1 MQYTRER
8 QSTFCH
14 VLVLA
19 ILVIPAASAGQ
30 SGGQS
35 WTAPRTVDGQP
46 DLQGVWANNSA
57 TPLERPEA
65 LAGKATFSEE
75 ELAEIKQ
82 TAERLF
88 GDGGDAAFADGVFE
102 AALEGSDNYVSG
114 DGGSGNYSTV
124 WMVDRD
130 FENRTSLITDP
141 RDGRLPPLTP
151 AGQAYASARETRRD
165 TPVRDGA
172 EDLSLQVRCI
182 TYSVPRVG
190 GLGAGY
196 NSYYQIFQATD
207 HVVLHSEM
215 IHDSRV
221 IPLNGGP
228 HVEDGIRQWH
238 GDSRGHWD
246 GDTLVIETKNFSSKS
261 LYRGASEDLRLVERF
276 TRVGPEALEYEITI
290 ADPTVWTQ
298 SWTAM
303 APLTKSEDAVYEYAC
318 HEGNIGMAGILS
330 GTRAEERD
338 ALANAAS
345 R

>member
-1 MQYTRER
+1 MQYTRQR
-8 QSTFCH
+8 QLILCQ
-14 VLVLA
+14 LLILA
-19 ILVIPAASAGQ
+19 ILVTPAAAAGQ
-30 SGGQS
+30 SGDQS
-35 WTAPRTVDGQP
+35 WTVPRTVDGQP

-65 LAGKATFSEE
+65 LAGKATLSDE
-75 ELAEIKQ
+75 ELAELKQ
-82 TAERLF
+82 TAEQLF

-130 FENRTSLITDP
+130 FESRTSLITDP
-141 RDGRLPPLTP
+141 SDGRLPPLTA
-151 AGQAYASARETRRD
+151 AGAAYESARDQRRD
-165 TPVRDGA
+165 NPARDGA

-196 NSYYQIFQATD
+196 NSYYQIFQAAD
-207 HVVLHSEM
+207 YVVLHSEM

-228 HVEDGIRQWH
+228 HVADGIRQWH

-246 GDTLVIETKNFSSKS
+246 GDTLVIETANFSSKS
-261 LYRGASEDLRLVERF
+261 LYRGASDNMHLVERF
-276 TRVGPEALEYEITI
+276 TRVGPEELEYEITI
-290 ADPTVWTQ
+290 TDPTVWTRP
-298 SWTAM
+298 WTAM

-338 ALANAAS
+338 ARVNAS

>member
-1 MQYTRER
+1 MQFTCR
-8 QSTFCH
+8 STLCH
-14 VLVLA
+14 ALA
-19 ILVIPAASAGQ
+19 LGILVIPAAAAGQ
-30 SGGQS
+30 SSGQS
-35 WTAPRTVDGQP
+35 WTPPRTVDGQP

-65 LAGKATFSEE
+65 LAAKATFSDE
-75 ELAEIKQ
+75 ELAELEQ

-102 AALEGSDNYVSG
+102 AALAGSDNYVSG

-141 RDGRLPPLTP
+141 SDGRLPPLTP
-151 AGQAYASARETRRD
+151 AGQAAYESARARRRD
-165 TPVRDGA
+165 NPVRDGP
-172 EDLSLQVRCI
+172 EDLGLTVRCI

-196 NSYYQIFQATD
+196 NSYYQIFQAAD

-228 HVEDGIRQWH
+228 HVADSIRQWH

-246 GDTLVIETKNFSSKS
+246 GDTLVIETRNFSPKS
-261 LYRGASEDLRLVERF
+261 RYRGASENLRLVERF

-290 ADPTVWTQ
+290 TDPTVWTR

>member
-1 MQYTRER
+1 MRKIR
-8 QSTFCH
+8 RPSLCH
-14 VLVLA
+14 FVVLA
-19 ILVIPAASAGQ
+19 ILLIPSIAAGQ
-30 SGGQS
+30 SADNS
-35 WTAPRTVDGQP
+35 WTLPRTVDGQP

-57 TPLERPEA
+57 TPLERPDA
-65 LAGKATFSEE
+65 LAGKATLSDE

-82 TAERLF
+82 TAARLF
-88 GDGGDAAFADGVFE
+88 GDGGDAGFADTVFE
-102 AALEGSDNYVSG
+102 VALAGEDNYVSG

-141 RDGRLPPLTP
+141 TDGRLPALTP
-151 AGQAYASARETRRD
+151 EAQAHESAGQSRRD
-165 TPVRDGA
+165 NPVRDNP

-196 NSYYQIFQATD
+196 NSYYQIFQGAD

-228 HVEDGIRQWH
+228 HIAENIRQWH

-246 GDTLVIETKNFSSKS
+246 GDTLVIETRNFSSKS
-261 LYRGASEDLRLVERF
+261 LYRGASEHLHLVERF
-276 TRVGPEALEYEITI
+276 TRVGPESLHYEISIT
-290 ADPTVWTQ
+290 DPTVWTRP
-298 SWTAM
+298 WTAM
-303 APLTKSEDAVYEYAC
+303 APLTKSDDAVYEYAC

-330 GTRAEERD
+330 GARAEQRD
-338 ALANAAS
+338 ALANASS

>member
-1 MQYTRER
+1 MRYVPH
-8 QSTFCH
+8 S
-14 VLVLA
+14 VLCQLFVLA
-19 ILVIPAASAGQ
+19 ILVTPGVAVGQ
-30 SGGQS
+30 SGNQS
-35 WTAPRTVDGQP
+35 WTLPRTADGQP

-65 LAGKATFSEE
+65 LAGKATLSPE
-75 ELAEIKQ
+75 ELAELKQ
-82 TAERLF
+82 TADRLF

-102 AALEGSDNYVSG
+102 AALAGGDNYVSG

-141 RDGRLPPLTP
+141 SDGTLPALTP
-151 AGQAYASARETRRD
+151 DAEARAAARRVRRGD
-165 TPVRDGA
+165 PVRDGP
-172 EDLSLQVRCI
+172 EDLTLQVRCI

-196 NSYYQIFQATD
+196 NSYYQIFQAAD
-207 HVVLHSEM
+207 YVVLHSEM

-221 IPLNGGP
+221 IPLDSRP
-228 HVEDGIRQWH
+228 HLADSIRQWH

-246 GDTLVIETKNFSSKS
+246 GDTLVVETTNFSPRS
-261 LYRGASEDLRLVERF
+261 LYRGSSGNLHLVERF
-276 TRVGPEALEYEITI
+276 TRVGPDALHYEITI
-290 ADPTVWTQ
+290 TDPTVWTRP
-298 SWTAM
+298 WTAM
-303 APLTKSEDAVYEYAC
+303 APLSKSNDAVYEYAC

-330 GTRAEERD
+330 GTRAEERN
-338 ALANAAS
+338 ALASPGA